1 MENKLQFLKKI
12 VLFKELPE
20 EVLAELSE
28 QMQLRSYKKG
38 ETIIREG
45 EPGNSLFIILE
56 GEVSI
61 TKKMTL
67 LADDDE
73 RSDVDKALIR
83 LKAEQNAFFGEMAL
97 CSPGEKRSATVK
109 AGSDCVLGEIGAEAI
124 EAVVAGNPEFGV
136 RFYKVLSRVLAER
149 LRKANRDILKLTTVL
164 TIALEE

>member
-1 MENKLQFLKKI
+1 MQGKIEALKRI
-12 VLFKELPE
+12 ILFKEEPDEILE
-20 EVLAELSE
+20 ALCKS
-28 QMQLRSYKKG
+28 MKIHHFKKG
-38 ETIIREG
+38 DLIIREG

-56 GEVSI
+56 GDVSI

-67 LADDDE
+67 LADDEE

-97 CSPGEKRSATVK
+97 CSTGEKRSATVK
-109 AGSDCVLGEIGAEAI
+109 AGSDCVLGEISAETI
-124 EAVVAGNPEFGV
+124 EAVVARSPEFGV
-136 RFYKVLSRVLAER
+136 RFYKMLSRVLAER